1 MFPLSA
7 QNNFYIILSSYG
19 EGHVKK
25 KSRESFI
32 SLVGFQP
39 PKSGYLFGKFTAE
52 QVLKSFSCRNIPCN
66 PLFLDFLIVF
76 YMFWKNQESWEPWS
90 VGFWVNKNSKMQKNS
105 AMFLSLTGQY
115 GFTNN
120 FEILNFIFSN
130 IIPGGVSKISTSRN
144 IKFKKL

>member
-19 EGHVKK
+19 EWHVKK
-25 KSRESFI
+25 KSRQSFI

-52 QVLKSFSCRNIPCN
+52 QVLKSFSGRNIPCN

-76 YMFWKNQESWEPWS
+76 YMFWKNQESWEPWL
-90 VGFWVNKNSKMQKNS
+90 VGFWVNKNSKIQKMQCFCLWP
-105 AMFLSLTGQY
+105 AIMDLLITLRYWILFFL
-115 GFTNN
+115 
-120 FEILNFIFSN
+120 
-130 IIPGGVSKISTSRN
+130 ISYQEEFPT
-144 IKFKKL
+144 LALQET